1 MTTSQNQL
9 LSINSSDD
17 IIFHEVINMQHNLAV
32 KLDEKYTYK
41 DYMTWDDSEY
51 WELIDGIAYQ
61 MAPPSTRHQDISR
74 NISGEFYIYLKDKT
88 CKVYTAPF
96 GVRLPVENEHDEFI
110 KNALLP
116 DIVIVCDKNKID
128 DAGCRG
134 TPDLI
139 VEILSPSSSKRD
151 LEDKLALYEKALV
164 KEYWIVDPL
173 NKFIQVYTL
182 KENNLYEKAKVYSK
196 DDKIK
201 VSIFPDLEIDLET
214 VFKE

>member
-1 MTTSQNQL
+1 
-9 LSINSSDD
+9 
-17 IIFHEVINMQHNLAV
+17 MQHNLAM
-32 KLDEKYTYK
+32 KLEERYTYK
-41 DYMTWDDSEY
+41 DYINWDDSEY

-61 MAPPSTRHQDISR
+61 MAPPSTRHQE
-74 NISGEFYIYLKDKT
+74 ISGAIFNKFYNYLEDKT

-96 GVRLPVENEHDEFI
+96 GVRLPVENEPDELI

-128 DAGCRG
+128 EAGCRG

-182 KENNLYEKAKVYSK
+182 NENNLYGKAKVYSK
-196 DDKIK
+196 DDRIK
-201 VSIFPDLEIDLET
+201 VSIFSDLEIDLTT